1 MSYNDIY
8 KGAKMLFRTIRL
20 ISLFCFPVILIGC
33 GALFSVQEW
42 SENYALMDGTQSTTP
57 QAIDGNLNTIGDAI
71 FPEGGGRL
79 RLDSEVIITLPEK
92 KKIRRIVVHTDNV
105 VEFDVF
111 VAKESQTTERNW
123 TLVKEIKKAKSPVA
137 VSILTPYPTDR
148 IRLRVKKT
156 SGDASM
162 LRRSRANNPI
172 VGNTIFISAGDRV
185 PGKFREIELYGYK
198 TSEQVIVD
206 KTTDKREQE
215 LDDLLNLE

>member
-1 MSYNDIY
+1 
-8 KGAKMLFRTIRL
+8 MLFRIIRL

-57 QAIDGNLNTIGDAI
+57 QAIDGNLNTIGDAV
-71 FPEGGGRL
+71 FPDGGGRL
-79 RLDSEVIITLPEK
+79 RLESEVIITLPEK
-92 KKIRRIVVHTDNV
+92 KKVRRIVVHTDNV
-105 VEFDVF
+105 TEFDVF
-111 VAKESQTTERNW
+111 VARESQTTERNW

-137 VSILTPYPTDR
+137 ISILTPYPTDR

-156 SGDASM
+156 SGDAAM
-162 LRRSRANNPI
+162 LRRSYANSPVIGGSTIYINP
-172 VGNTIFISAGDRV
+172 SDRV

-215 LDDLLNLE
+215 LDDLLNIENRDIE

>member
-1 MSYNDIY
+1 
-8 KGAKMLFRTIRL
+8 MLFRTIRL
-20 ISLFCFPVILIGC
+20 ILLFCFPVILIGC

-111 VAKESQTTERNW
+111 VAKESQATERNW
-123 TLVKEIKKAKSPVA
+123 TLVKEIKKAKEEQGPGSNQ
-137 VSILTPYPTDR
+137 
-148 IRLRVKKT
+148 LRQYYLGKQ
-156 SGDASM
+156 
-162 LRRSRANNPI
+162 RALEWVQRELEKDGI
-172 VGNTIFISAGDRV
+172 V
-185 PGKFREIELYGYK
+185 
-198 TSEQVIVD
+198 
-206 KTTDKREQE
+206 
-215 LDDLLNLE
+215 

>member
-1 MSYNDIY
+1 
-8 KGAKMLFRTIRL
+8 MLFKTIRL
-20 ISLFCFPVILIGC
+20 ISLICFPVILIGC

-79 RLDSEVIITLPEK
+79 RLESEVIITLPEK
-92 KKIRRIVVHTDNV
+92 KKIRRIVIHTDNV
-105 VEFDVF
+105 TEFDVF
-111 VAKESQTTERNW
+111 VTKESQVTERNW
-123 TLVKEIKKAKSPVA
+123 TLVKEIKKAKSPVT
-137 VSILTPYPTDR
+137 VSILAPYPTDR

-156 SGDASM
+156 SGDAAM
-162 LRRSRANNPI
+162 LRRSQANSP
-172 VGNTIFISAGDRV
+172 VGNTIFISASDRV

-215 LDDLLNLE
+215 LDDLLDIE

>member
-1 MSYNDIY
+1 
-8 KGAKMLFRTIRL
+8 MLFRTIRL
-20 ISLFCFPVILIGC
+20 ISLFSIPVILIGC

-57 QAIDGNLNTIGDAI
+57 QAIDGNLNTIGDAV

-79 RLDSEVIITLPEK
+79 RLESEVVITLAEK

-105 VEFDVF
+105 TEFDVF
-111 VAKESQTTERNW
+111 VAKESQVTERNW
-123 TLVKEIKKAKSPVA
+123 TLVKEIKKAKSPVT

-156 SGDASM
+156 SGDAAM
-162 LRRSRANNPI
+162 LRRSQANSPA
-172 VGNTIFISAGDRV
+172 GNTIFISASDRV

-215 LDDLLNLE
+215 LDELLNLE